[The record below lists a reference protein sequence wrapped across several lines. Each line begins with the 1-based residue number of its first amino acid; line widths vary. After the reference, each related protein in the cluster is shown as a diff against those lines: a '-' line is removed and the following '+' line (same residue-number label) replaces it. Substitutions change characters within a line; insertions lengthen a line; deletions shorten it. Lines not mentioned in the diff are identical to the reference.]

1 MMGELSGIQ
10 PPRMDWSSPELP
22 TAFQEFRQYCDL
34 VLTGP
39 LKDKTDAEK
48 ANYILIWIGQEGLKI
63 FNSWNTEAKD
73 PKTLWKKFETYL
85 EPTSNFRLHRFQMQ
99 QIRQGPG
106 ESVDEFI
113 LRCKTMAKKCK
124 FSAPET
130 NERLIEQL
138 IVGTNHKK
146 IQEVLLSKDDK
157 LTLEEALTIA
167 RTREATDAHMKQF
180 EAFGASNTSAT
191 VHSVSKP
198 HKLSKCGN
206 CGETHATE
214 PRDACP
220 AFGSRCGFCHR
231 YNHWQIVCRSALNT
245 GYGNRRPRSRSR
257 GRGRG
262 RGRGRSQRRGRS
274 PSPHQRNIH
283 EVSDQGATSLGESFE
298 RLSFASVDVTND
310 TRDEVYASI
319 NVTLDR
325 KPDTPATLQ
334 VKVDTGAQ
342 GNLLPL
348 RIFRRMYPE
357 KLDSEGFPKSGS
369 TTVCHTKLTAYN
381 GSRIL
386 QYGVIKVPSKFHD
399 TSHMAEFYVTD
410 SNGPAIL
417 GLPSSRALKL
427 VTLNC
432 AIQQSKINSKE
443 DLRRLYPDRFEGIG
457 HFKGKFHI
465 TVDPSVPPVVHAP
478 RRCPIHIKDELK
490 QELDSMVKAN
500 VIAKVSDPTD
510 WVNSLAFSRKA
521 NGKLRVCLDPKDL
534 NRAIKRPHY
543 RTPTLDEITHKFSGA
558 TVFSKLDAR
567 HGYWSV
573 ELDEESSVL
582 TTFNSPFGRFC
593 FKRLPFGLNLSQDV
607 FQERMD
613 HILERCQGAVGIAD
627 DVAVVGRD
635 QAEHDRNL
643 LQVLSVAR
651 EEGLIFNYDKCEINR
666 PSIKFFGMLY
676 DADGVH
682 PDPDKV
688 KAIQEMDTPQSA
700 KQLQEF
706 LGMVT
711 YLSPFLPHV
720 SQLTAPLRELFKK
733 DVVFDWT
740 PSHQVAYNKIISLI
754 SREVSLSYFD
764 PQKPSVLQVDASSRG
779 LGAVLM
785 QANKPI
791 AFASKSLSECEQRYA
806 NIERELLAV
815 VFGCEKFHTYLYGK
829 RFLVESDHKPLE
841 MIHLKNISSA
851 PQRLQRMLLRIQ
863 QYDLQIAYKPGKEV
877 AMADALSRSPVSES
891 TTIDLDVQVH
901 LVQFSEQKQDEL
913 REATRSDSEL
923 QALNSVILA
932 GWPERQSEL
941 PPMLRQYWSYRDEL
955 SIQNGIIVKG
965 ERVVIPTSMQS
976 YILGKLHE
984 SHLGIE
990 KTKMRARTCVFWRNC
1005 NSDIENMI
1013 KSCHICQKSQKKQS
1027 SEPLLQHSVPTR
1039 PWQIIGS
1046 DIFYLDGF
1054 EYIIYCDYYSKFPIV
1069 RKIHGKSTAD
1079 TVVNITKQLF
1089 AEQGIPETLMSD
1101 NGPQYASYAFK
1112 KFSADWDFR
1121 HVTSSPHYPQSNGFI
1136 ERQIQTV
1143 KRTLTR
1149 SKSAGTDP
1157 DMALLILRSTPLD
1170 CHLASPAE
1178 LLNARK
1184 FKSNLPVKINNTSP
1198 NRDDIADRLSERQ
1211 DLQKSYHD
1219 QTACKELPPL
1229 VPGQSV
1235 RIRDEVSKQWE
1246 PAIVSSKLD
1255 TPRSYQ
1261 VQTSTGSLLRRN
1273 RRSLRETGETFS
1285 SSSQVE
1291 LGLSSSDTQI
1301 PTKAL
1306 HHSTP
1311 KRVHFQPVRPPET
1324 SGNTAYHTK
1333 SGRAVNPP
1341 KKLCL

>member
-1 MMGELSGIQ
+1 
-10 PPRMDWSSPELP
+10 
-22 TAFQEFRQYCDL
+22 
-34 VLTGP
+34 
-39 LKDKTDAEK
+39 
-48 ANYILIWIGQEGLKI
+48 
-63 FNSWNTEAKD
+63 
-73 PKTLWKKFETYL
+73 
-85 EPTSNFRLHRFQMQ
+85 
-99 QIRQGPG
+99 
-106 ESVDEFI
+106 
-113 LRCKTMAKKCK
+113 
-124 FSAPET
+124 
-130 NERLIEQL
+130 
-138 IVGTNHKK
+138 
-146 IQEVLLSKDDK
+146 
-157 LTLEEALTIA
+157 
-167 RTREATDAHMKQF
+167 
-180 EAFGASNTSAT
+180 
-191 VHSVSKP
+191 
-198 HKLSKCGN
+198 
-206 CGETHATE
+206 
-214 PRDACP
+214 
-220 AFGSRCGFCHR
+220 
-231 YNHWQIVCRSALNT
+231 
-245 GYGNRRPRSRSR
+245 
-257 GRGRG
+257 
-262 RGRGRSQRRGRS
+262 
-274 PSPHQRNIH
+274 
-283 EVSDQGATSLGESFE
+283 
-298 RLSFASVDVTND
+298 
-310 TRDEVYASI
+310 
-319 NVTLDR
+319 
-325 KPDTPATLQ
+325 
-334 VKVDTGAQ
+334 
-342 GNLLPL
+342 
-348 RIFRRMYPE
+348 
-357 KLDSEGFPKSGS
+357 
-369 TTVCHTKLTAYN
+369 
-381 GSRIL
+381 
-386 QYGVIKVPSKFHD
+386 
-399 TSHMAEFYVTD
+399 
-410 SNGPAIL
+410 
-417 GLPSSRALKL
+417 
-427 VTLNC
+427 
-432 AIQQSKINSKE
+432 
-443 DLRRLYPDRFEGIG
+443 
-457 HFKGKFHI
+457 
-465 TVDPSVPPVVHAP
+465 
-478 RRCPIHIKDELK
+478 
-490 QELDSMVKAN
+490 
-500 VIAKVSDPTD
+500 
-510 WVNSLAFSRKA
+510 
-521 NGKLRVCLDPKDL
+521 
-534 NRAIKRPHY
+534 
-543 RTPTLDEITHKFSGA
+543 
-558 TVFSKLDAR
+558 
-567 HGYWSV
+567 
-573 ELDEESSVL
+573 
-582 TTFNSPFGRFC
+582 
-593 FKRLPFGLNLSQDV
+593 
-607 FQERMD
+607 
-613 HILERCQGAVGIAD
+613 
-627 DVAVVGRD
+627 
-635 QAEHDRNL
+635 
-643 LQVLSVAR
+643 
-651 EEGLIFNYDKCEINR
+651 
-666 PSIKFFGMLY
+666 MLY

-711 YLSPFLPHV
+711 YLSPFLPHA

-733 DVVFDWT
+733 DVLFDWT

-1121 HVTSSPHYPQSNGFI
+1121 HVTSSPHYPQSNAEPYATQKIWCRSNRQLSSERPDDLWHNHFVRRHENLHRGFHSVPWEPYSPVGGEI
-1136 ERQIQTV
+1136 I
-1143 KRTLTR
+1143 L
-1149 SKSAGTDP
+1149 DP
-1157 DMALLILRSTPLD
+1157 CELILTTLSDQLD
-1170 CHLASPAE
+1170 H
-1178 LLNARK
+1178 
-1184 FKSNLPVKINNTSP
+1184 KIW
-1198 NRDDIADRLSERQ
+1198 
-1211 DLQKSYHD
+1211 SY
-1219 QTACKELPPL
+1219 
-1229 VPGQSV
+1229 
-1235 RIRDEVSKQWE
+1235 
-1246 PAIVSSKLD
+1246 
-1255 TPRSYQ
+1255 
-1261 VQTSTGSLLRRN
+1261 
-1273 RRSLRETGETFS
+1273 
-1285 SSSQVE
+1285 
-1291 LGLSSSDTQI
+1291 
-1301 PTKAL
+1301 
-1306 HHSTP
+1306 
-1311 KRVHFQPVRPPET
+1311 
-1324 SGNTAYHTK
+1324 YHTVRRTDRRQSCDK
-1333 SGRAVNPP
+1333 SRQERVKSSNSSAALDRDNYPTAGYNHTREHI
-1341 KKLCL
+1341 KIHYRD